1 MRFDGAAVF
10 LPLSLFNIADPFL
23 NAYRVFNSASLPF
36 KSTTASLAWPIFCC
50 TMPSFFSAFPSAFKL
65 RSFVTFP
72 TPSLIVPATS
82 WKLPLILSFVLV
94 FIFLLFSFCPRKARI
109 SVLGLSLVYP
119 GHDDSTSAQLGSG
132 LFPAQRPQ
140 FDELAFWFLIC
151 RSFTTCFTF
160 GTAEAICSACA
171 RLDCELTSPVSVTTP
186 FLTSYLTLL

>member
-1 MRFDGAAVF
+1 MAYLLLNFALLLFSFPFGFQIAVIRN
-10 LPLSLFNIADPFL
+10 LSD
-23 NAYRVFNSASLPF
+23 
-36 KSTTASLAWPIFCC
+36 
-50 TMPSFFSAFPSAFKL
+50 
-65 RSFVTFP
+65 
-72 TPSLIVPATS
+72 PSLIVPATS

-94 FIFLLFSFCPRKARI
+94 FTFLLFSFCPRKARI

-132 LFPAQRPQ
+132 LVPAQRPQ